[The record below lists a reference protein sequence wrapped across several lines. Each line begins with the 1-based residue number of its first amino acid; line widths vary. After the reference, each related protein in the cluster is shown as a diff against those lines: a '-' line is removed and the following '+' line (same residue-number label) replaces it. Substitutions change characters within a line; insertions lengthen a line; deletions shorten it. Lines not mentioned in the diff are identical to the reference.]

1 MTTTRT
7 PAALAAEEHLRELLA
22 AGPVEARALT
32 LALRKAHDMGAI
44 GVAHRRLGIE
54 VIQVN
59 NRPHYTPPLPG

>member
-1 MTTTRT
+1 
-7 PAALAAEEHLRELLA
+7 
-22 AGPVEARALT
+22 
-32 LALRKAHDMGAI
+32 MGAI